1 MRRRW
6 IVVPVVVGLMAIG
19 LTGGA
24 VMAQT
29 DEDGKS
35 SPLQSLAS
43 RVASILGIDEA
54 QVQDAFDQAATE
66 LRDEAMQGKLAALVE
81 NGRLTQEQADEYLE
95 WYQSR
100 PADSFQRGIPGP
112 RFGGGHRHGR
122 RGWGPGRGGRFQP
135 PATASETPIGTSV

>member
-29 DEDGKS
+29 DEDGGKS

-66 LRDEAMQGKLAALVE
+66 LRDEAMQSKLAALVE
-81 NGRLTQEQADEYLE
+81 NGRLTQEQSDEYLE

-100 PADSFQRGIPGP
+100 PADSFQRGIPGL
-112 RFGGGHRHGR
+112 RFGGGHHRHGR
-122 RGWGPGRGGRFQP
+122 RGWGPGRFQP
-135 PATASETPIGTSV
+135 PATAPETPTGTSV